1 MKLFSSK
8 ILSSFGKKKNID
20 NTQDTNYTD
29 TIIKSI
35 SEKAIAISEEN
46 VMYAA
51 AKELGGYY
59 YFKTIVVGKFKIKT
73 FKGATLTVKGQKQ
86 TFVLN
91 TDMDEFESDYS
102 EIPNTFVTSIDFQI
116 EKGDVNKLQPNLL
129 NSLTLKA
136 KKHEIIF
143 KPIKN

>member
-8 ILSSFGKKKNID
+8 VLSGFGKKKKVVNI
-20 NTQDTNYTD
+20 QDTNYTD

-59 YFKTIVVGKFKIKT
+59 YFKTIVVGRFKIKT
-73 FKGATLTVKGQKQ
+73 FKGATLTVKGQNQ
-86 TFVLN
+86 EFVLK

-116 EKGDVNKLQPNLL
+116 EKGDIKKLQPNLI

-136 KKHEIIF
+136 KKHEIVF
-143 KPIKN
+143 KPVKD